1 MSRGES
7 VCGVPACAARSLSS
21 GAGCRLTRCAPPQF
35 DLLEAPPIV
44 QLGEDEATAPL
55 LRLLRLVIAGDVKV
69 CFLVSLPAVPAF
81 VLDPPCCASCRAG
94 LCMLALPR
102 LRRASRLRDGW
113 RLDDLERCAAQAL
126 EAFRA
131 EHGAVLEARGLAVDD
146 VLAKTRIMALLV
158 LGTRR
163 EEISFATI
171 QVRPRRCA
179 APGRGQAGL
188 GCVAGGY
195 G

>member
-1 MSRGES
+1 M
-7 VCGVPACAARSLSS
+7 
-21 GAGCRLTRCAPPQF
+21 
-35 DLLEAPPIV
+35 
-44 QLGEDEATAPL
+44 
-55 LRLLRLVIAGDVKV
+55 
-69 CFLVSLPAVPAF
+69 PAF
-81 VLDPPCCASCRAG
+81 VLNPPCCAGCRAG

-113 RLDDLERCAAQAL
+113 PLDNLERCAAQAL

-131 EHGAVLEARGLAVDD
+131 EHGAVLEARGLAADD

-171 QVRPRRCA
+171 QVRRLRMKEQAVSGKMCA
-179 APGRGQAGL
+179 CCVRPFCAQ
-188 GCVAGGY
+188 GCRSTLSSTH
-195 G
+195 

>member
-1 MSRGES
+1 MH
-7 VCGVPACAARSLSS
+7 CKSLSN
-21 GAGCRLTRCAPPQF
+21 GVGCRLTRRAPPQF

-44 QLGEDEATAPL
+44 QLGDDEATAPL
-55 LRLLRLVIAGDVKV
+55 LQLLRLVIAGDVKV
-69 CFLVSLPAVPAF
+69 CFPTFLLAVPAF
-81 VLDPPCCASCRAG
+81 AG
-94 LCMLALPR
+94 PSTLALPR
-102 LRRASRLRDGW
+102 LCRASRLRDGW
-113 RLDDLERCAAQAL
+113 RLHHRVRSAAQAL

-131 EHGAVLEARGLAVDD
+131 EHGAVMEARGLVADD

-179 APGRGQAGL
+179 APGRGRQAWAVWRAATDATDRL
-188 GCVAGGY
+188 CPAKCVHAT
-195 G
+195 